1 MAAAEVGAG
10 ERFLKVLDARE
21 KAMKQ
26 SSVTAPPPS
35 WCKTLYL
42 RNLPYDA
49 EEAEV
54 ADLFRDCG
62 KVKAVR
68 FVANSGRFKGFAYL
82 DFASPDALAVALR
95 KKVRLRG
102 RLVELDFDTGG
113 ARAGF
118 KYRPE
123 AYDSNYAPAKR

>member
-1 MAAAEVGAG
+1 MGAAALVQNPVPAE
-10 ERFLKVLDARE
+10 
-21 KAMKQ
+21 
-26 SSVTAPPPS
+26 PPVRRGGGRGCGSLPG
-35 WCKTLYL
+35 L
-42 RNLPYDA
+42 RK
-49 EEAEV
+49 
-54 ADLFRDCG
+54 G
-62 KVKAVR
+62 QAVR